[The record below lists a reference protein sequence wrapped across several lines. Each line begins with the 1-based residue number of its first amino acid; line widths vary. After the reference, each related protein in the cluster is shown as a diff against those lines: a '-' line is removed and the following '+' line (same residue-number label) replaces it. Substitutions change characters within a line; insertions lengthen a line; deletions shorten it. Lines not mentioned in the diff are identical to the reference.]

1 MCSDLDCGAKM
12 KNILCFGDSNTW
24 GYSPQDGTR
33 FSPEVRWTG
42 VLQKS
47 LGNGYHIIEEGLN
60 GRTTF
65 INEEGEGGRPL
76 RSGADVLQVILES
89 HRPLDFVTIMLGT
102 NDLKLEFNLSVEEI
116 ALGAK
121 ELCETVLNSEYLA
134 DNVPQILLIS
144 PTHIGS
150 TIMPDQEEFF
160 NQAREKSHQF
170 AEHYQ
175 KIANDLNIHFL
186 DASKIVTPSDG
197 EGVHWDAEQHIKFG
211 KYLAETIKKY

>member
-1 MCSDLDCGAKM
+1 M
-12 KNILCFGDSNTW
+12 KTILCFGDSNTW
-24 GYSPQDGTR
+24 GYSPQTGTR
-33 FSPEVRWTG
+33 FPPDIRWTG

-47 LGNGYHIIEEGLN
+47 LGDNYRVIEEGLN

-65 INEEGEGGRPL
+65 INEEGEEARPL
-76 RSGADVLQVILES
+76 RSGSDVLQIILES

-134 DNVPQILLIS
+134 DNIPQILLIS

-160 NQAREKSHQF
+160 NQAREKSYQF

-175 KIANDLNIHFL
+175 KVATDLNIHFL

-197 EGVHWDAEQHIKFG
+197 EGVHWDGDQHNKI
-211 KYLAETIKKY
+211 ASETIKKY

>member
-1 MCSDLDCGAKM
+1 MCSDLDCGAEM
-12 KNILCFGDSNTW
+12 KTILCFGDSNTW
-24 GYSPQDGTR
+24 GYSPQTGTR
-33 FSPEVRWTG
+33 FPPDIRWTG

-47 LGNGYHIIEEGLN
+47 LGDNYRVIEEGLN

-65 INEEGEGGRPL
+65 INEEGEEARPL
-76 RSGADVLQVILES
+76 RSGSDVLQIILES

-134 DNVPQILLIS
+134 DNIPQILLIS

-160 NQAREKSHQF
+160 NQAREKSYQF
-170 AEHYQ
+170 AEFIRQ
-175 KIANDLNIHFL
+175 
-186 DASKIVTPSDG
+186 
-197 EGVHWDAEQHIKFG
+197 
-211 KYLAETIKKY
+211 